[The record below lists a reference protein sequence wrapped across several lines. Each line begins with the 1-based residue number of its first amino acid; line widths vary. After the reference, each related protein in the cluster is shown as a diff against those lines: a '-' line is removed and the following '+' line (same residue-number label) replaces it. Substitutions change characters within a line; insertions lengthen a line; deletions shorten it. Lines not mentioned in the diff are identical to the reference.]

1 MAMAMPTAEK
11 VYGEI
16 VTTAC
21 DHELDGPA
29 ITAPYVGSGL
39 CFCGSTRFTE
49 KIDGECLEKFYLHP
63 IILSIHPISHTSCLH
78 PHLSNGV

>member
-49 KIDGECLEKFYLHP
+49 KIDGECLATR
-63 IILSIHPISHTSCLH
+63 LSRITGKRASLKR
-78 PHLSNGV
+78 LG